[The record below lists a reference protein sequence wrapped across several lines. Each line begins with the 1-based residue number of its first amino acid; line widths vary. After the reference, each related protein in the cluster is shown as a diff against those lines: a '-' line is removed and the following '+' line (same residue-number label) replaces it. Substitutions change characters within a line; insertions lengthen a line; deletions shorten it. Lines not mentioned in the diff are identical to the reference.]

1 MKKRKLTLSVRK
13 DIIKKIK
20 DYSKKHNISV
30 SQLVENYLKILI
42 EDNKRN
48 KAEVSQ
54 AVKELSGIIKEEPIE
69 DYSEYLEKK
78 YRWKKYF

>member
-78 YRWKKYF
+78 YR